1 MGKTEVKLLLRDWN
15 FYWLLGLELV
25 LRDFS
30 KGYVYTI
37 TDSITLVPIWKA
49 VYSENTNPLS
59 DSPL

>member
-25 LRDFS
+25 LQDFS
-30 KGYVYTI
+30 KGYVYPI

>member
-25 LRDFS
+25 LQDFS